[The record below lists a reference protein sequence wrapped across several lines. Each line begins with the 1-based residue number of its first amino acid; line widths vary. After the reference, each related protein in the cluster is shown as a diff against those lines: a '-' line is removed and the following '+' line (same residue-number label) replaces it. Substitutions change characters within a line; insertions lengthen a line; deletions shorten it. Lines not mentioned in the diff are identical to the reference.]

1 MAGDGIILIDL
12 SLADFW
18 LGRLHIDYR
27 PLNLLVCS
35 LYLAAVYPP
44 GCTVYLRRIISSDY

>member
-35 LYLAAVYPP
+35 LYLAAVFSLPTWLY
-44 GCTVYLRRIISSDY
+44 CVFKKDYLQ

>member
-44 GCTVYLRRIISSDY
+44 GPCVFKKDYLQ